1 MLTDLLPI
9 LLLNGLLVLLPFV
22 LQFISVY
29 YEDVK
34 YYSEVQ
40 NRVLSRYFTFQ
51 VQGRR
56 FEMSDGDRN
65 SDDKTQRLK
74 MNRQTSRRHMYHTRR
89 VQKTLPM
96 KLPWCYA
103 QMSSNKAPRIHIRE
117 GGWSDYR
124 ISISSSEFGSHGSS
138 R

>member
-65 SDDKTQRLK
+65 SEDKTQRSK
-74 MNRQTSRRHMYHTRR
+74 MNRQTSRRQHVSY
-89 VQKTLPM
+89 
-96 KLPWCYA
+96 
-103 QMSSNKAPRIHIRE
+103 S
-117 GGWSDYR
+117 
-124 ISISSSEFGSHGSS
+124 
-138 R
+138 